1 VLSIGKIGV
10 GNGDPSYYLD
20 AVSSGQEDYYTGSGE
35 APGTWVGRGAAARG
49 LEGRVEDDTFLRL
62 LDPTDGNNNKSVLAY
77 DLTFSAPKSVSILYG
92 VADDETSRNARAA
105 HDAAVRDALGY
116 LEREA
121 CWTRRG
127 RNGVHLIKGDGLTIA
142 AFRHRSSRAGDPQLH
157 THAVVVNATTAGGR
171 TTTLDG
177 RALYAHAKTASY
189 LYQASL
195 RHQLAARLG
204 VEWSPVDKGIAEIK
218 GIDEPVRRHFSRR
231 RAEILA
237 SMRDRG
243 GRSAH
248 AAQIATLETRR
259 AKDYNVPVAR
269 LRDEWRARA
278 AELGLD
284 RERIAGIFGH
294 GRPQPPLDIR
304 PTAESL
310 AGPDGLTEQLSAF
323 DRRDVIR
330 AWAEAHRAGARVS
343 EVEQHADDW
352 LERADVV
359 RLDSGRGRQQLGGA
373 RYSTED
379 LLRIETALM
388 RSAAE
393 RRITGV
399 AQVRPEIVEARLPA
413 AQLRSEE
420 QEALVQTIT
429 TSGHGVEVVRSPAG
443 AGKTRALAAARDIWE
458 AEGIR
463 VYGCAVAARAAAEL
477 EQTAGIDSSTVASL
491 LIDLDRGYGL
501 AAGSVLIVDEA
512 GTAGTRTIAR
522 LAEHAQ
528 ASEAKLLLVGDDHQL
543 PEIEAGGAFRALGD
557 ELGTV
562 ELQEVQRQKHA
573 WDRQALG
580 HLRSGDI
587 DTWAAAYAERGRL
600 VVRPTATAV
609 RAALVDD
616 WWAAASSGQNDSVMI
631 AHRRCDV
638 AELNEAARDRM
649 RREGRLGAE
658 LEASGRSYAIGD
670 RVIAR
675 RNDRR
680 REIVNG
686 TRGVVT
692 NVDAGSRRL
701 TLRTAHGEDRDLDS
715 TYLDAGWLD
724 HAYALTA
731 HAAQGATVDRSF
743 VLGGDDLYREWGYTA
758 MTRHREAATF
768 YLVSPG
774 SVERVLPGLK
784 DDRQVL
790 DDLRRSLATT
800 RRKSMANSI
809 AADDRATRDAR
820 ERIDRLARE
829 CEQLRFWERGRRSE
843 LDSLMSDQQQAIERL
858 RRARPEVNEAMDRVS
873 VDQPPLVEGN
883 QLRAQLVTPSEN
895 VREALG
901 ARPSAI
907 ADRDRWMRAA
917 AQLIHGDEFS
927 LDQPLEAPTMDY
939 DSGFEL

>member
-1 VLSIGKIGV
+1 VLSIGKIGG

-20 AVSSGQEDYYTGSGE
+20 AVASGQEDYYTGSGE

-49 LEGRVEDDTFLRL
+49 LEGRVEDDTFLHL

-92 VADDETSRNARAA
+92 VADDETSRLARAA

-127 RNGVHLIKGDGLTIA
+127 RNGVHLLKGDGLTVA

-157 THAVVVNATTAGGR
+157 THAVVANATTAGGR

-195 RHQLAARLG
+195 RHELTERLG

-218 GIDEPVRRHFSRR
+218 GIDQSVRRHFSRR

-284 RERIAGIFGH
+284 RGRVAGVIGH
-294 GRPQPPLDIR
+294 RRPQAPLDAHAS
-304 PTAESL
+304 AESL
-310 AGPDGLTEQLSAF
+310 AGPAGLTEQLSAF

-330 AWAEAHRAGARVS
+330 AWAEAHREGARVS
-343 EVEQHADDW
+343 EVEHRADEW
-352 LERADVV
+352 LRRADVI
-359 RLDSGRGRQQLGGA
+359 RLDAGRGRQQLGGA
-373 RYSTED
+373 RHSTED

-388 RSAAE
+388 RRAAE
-393 RRITGV
+393 RRATGV
-399 AQVRPEIVEARLPA
+399 AQVGPEIVDARLPA
-413 AQLRSEE
+413 TQLRSEE
-420 QEALVQTIT
+420 QEALVQAIT

-458 AEGIR
+458 SEGIR

-501 AAGSVLIVDEA
+501 APGSVLVVDEA
-512 GTAGTRTIAR
+512 GMAGTRIIAR
-522 LAEHAQ
+522 LAEHAH
-528 ASEAKLLLVGDDHQL
+528 ASESKLLLVGDDHQL

-562 ELQEVQRQKHA
+562 ELHEVQRQKHG
-573 WDRQALG
+573 WDRKALAD
-580 HLRSGDI
+580 LRAGDI
-587 DTWAAAYAERGRL
+587 DTWAAAYADRGRL

-616 WWAAASSGQNDSVMI
+616 WWAAASSGQSDSVMI
-631 AHRRCDV
+631 AHRRFDV
-638 AELNEAARDRM
+638 AELNEAARNRM

-658 LEASGRSYAIGD
+658 LEAAGRSYAVGD

-692 NVDAGSRRL
+692 DVNADARSL
-701 TLRTAHGEDRDLDS
+701 TLRTGRGEDRDLDS

-724 HAYALTA
+724 HGYALTA

-758 MTRHREAATF
+758 MTRHREEATF

-774 SVERVLPGLK
+774 SVERVLPGLE
-784 DDRQVL
+784 DDRRLL
-790 DDLRRSLATT
+790 DDLRRSLATS
-800 RRKSMANSI
+800 RRKSMANNI

-829 CEQLRFWERGRRSE
+829 REQLRFWQRGRRSE
-843 LDSLMSDQQQAIERL
+843 LDSLMSDQQQAVERL
-858 RRARPEVNEAMDRVS
+858 RRARPEKDEAMTSVS
-873 VDQPPLVEGN
+873 VDQPARIDDNELRT
-883 QLRAQLVTPSEN
+883 QLAAPAEH
-895 VREALG
+895 VRETLG

-907 ADRDRWMRAA
+907 GERERWTRAA
-917 AQLIHGDEFS
+917 AQIIRGDD
-927 LDQPLEAPTMDY
+927 LPPDHPVGAPTMDY
-939 DSGFEL
+939 DSGIEL

>member
-1 VLSIGKIGV
+1 VLSIGKIGG

-20 AVSSGQEDYYTGSGE
+20 AVTSGQEDYYTGSGE
-35 APGTWVGRGAAARG
+35 APGTWIGRGAAARG
-49 LEGRVEDDTFLRL
+49 LEGLVKDDTFLRV
-62 LDPTDGNNNKSVLAY
+62 LDPTDGNNNKSLLAY

-92 VADDETSRNARAA
+92 VADDEISRLARAA

-127 RNGVHLIKGDGLTIA
+127 RNGVHLLKGDGLTIA

-157 THAVVVNATTAGGR
+157 THAVVANATIAGGR
-171 TTTLDG
+171 MTTLDG

-195 RHQLAARLG
+195 RHQLTERLG
-204 VEWSPVDKGIAEIK
+204 VEWSPVDKGIAEVK

-231 RAEILA
+231 RAEIRA

-259 AKDYNVPVAR
+259 TKNYNVPVAR

-278 AELGLD
+278 TEFGLD
-284 RERIAGIFGH
+284 SERVAEITGQ
-294 GRPQPPLDIR
+294 GRPQPALDTR
-304 PTAESL
+304 AVAETL
-310 AGPDGLTEQLSAF
+310 AGPAGLTEQLSAF

-330 AWAEAHRAGARVS
+330 GWAEAHRGGARVS
-343 EVEQHADDW
+343 EVEHHADEW
-352 LERADVV
+352 LRRADIV
-359 RLDSGRGRQQLGGA
+359 RLDTGRGRRQLGGA
-373 RYSTED
+373 RHSTEE

-388 RSAAE
+388 GNAAE
-393 RRITGV
+393 RRATGV
-399 AQVRPEIVEARLPA
+399 AQVRPDIVETRLPA

-420 QEALVQTIT
+420 QEALVQAIT

-477 EQTAGIDSSTVASL
+477 EQTAGIDSSTVAGL

-501 AAGSVLIVDEA
+501 APGSVLVVDEA
-512 GTAGTRTIAR
+512 GMAGTRTIAR

-658 LEASGRSYAIGD
+658 LEAAGRSYASGD

-692 NVDAGSRRL
+692 GVDADARRL
-701 TLRTAHGEDRDLDS
+701 TLRTARGEDRDLDS
-715 TYLDAGWLD
+715 TYLDAGCLD
-724 HAYALTA
+724 HGYALTA

-743 VLGGDDLYREWGYTA
+743 VLGGDDLYREWGYTS

-768 YLVSPG
+768 YLVSPS
-774 SVERVLPGLK
+774 SVERVLPGLE
-784 DDRQVL
+784 DDRRML
-790 DDLRRSLATT
+790 DDLRRSLATS
-800 RRKSMANSI
+800 RRKCMANSI

-829 CEQLRFWERGRRSE
+829 REQLRFWQRGRRSE
-843 LDSLMSDQQQAIERL
+843 LDSLMSDQEQAIERL
-858 RRARPEVNEAMDRVS
+858 QRSTRDVHAATDGVTVHHLPRTDSDELRT
-873 VDQPPLVEGN
+873 
-883 QLRAQLVTPSEN
+883 QLASPAER
-895 VREALG
+895 VREDLG

-907 ADRDRWMRAA
+907 GERERWTRAA
-917 AQLIHGDEFS
+917 AHLIDGDQLSPE
-927 LDQPLEAPTMDY
+927 PPAEAPTLDC
-939 DSGFEL
+939 DNGLEL